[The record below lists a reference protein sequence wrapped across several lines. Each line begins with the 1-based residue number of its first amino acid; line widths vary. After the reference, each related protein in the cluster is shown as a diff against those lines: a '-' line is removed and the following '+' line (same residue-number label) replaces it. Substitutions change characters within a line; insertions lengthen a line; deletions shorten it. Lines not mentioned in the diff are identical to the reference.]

1 MGQYIIKKTIL
12 MRNGNGINPTNNS
25 PPNMLFLLLFF
36 LDFLYLKIA
45 LRLLSYSNEYF
56 DGDVLVQLVAMVTTV
71 S

>member
-1 MGQYIIKKTIL
+1 

-25 PPNMLFLLLFF
+25 PSNILLLLLYF

-56 DGDVLVQLVAMVTTV
+56 DGDVLVQLIAIVTTV